1 MPYMTQLR
9 SQTPSFPRIL
19 SAGRTGPVWAGA
31 TPAVTPRRQE
41 SPGPSQ
47 RLFTA
52 EVPGGWSR
60 EDTWVL
66 GWVKGGAIRREGK
79 SVPWAKVG
87 GNQKLSPGHWETSPL
102 RWKLLSLQVPLC
114 CASFVL
120 RWPQTLGGLCQG
132 PVLICPSSC
141 LCVSLTDLWAASP
154 RFKSQL
160 SRCVTRPL

>member
-47 RLFTA
+47 RLLTA

-87 GNQKLSPGHWETSPL
+87 GNQKLSPGHCLGDFASALETS
-102 RWKLLSLQVPLC
+102 LSTGASVLC
-114 CASFVL
+114 
-120 RWPQTLGGLCQG
+120 
-132 PVLICPSSC
+132 
-141 LCVSLTDLWAASP
+141 
-154 RFKSQL
+154 
-160 SRCVTRPL
+160 